1 MVSSAW
7 PGVARASAN
16 AAALTVKTARLSSIL
31 ISIPPNDFDGRLD
44 PDDSVAGS
52 LAYRPPPAASE
63 FLSRAPHALGGYR
76 IGGGTAGRGAA
87 MSVMLNASGR
97 KRKPGRG
104 INGTAQYRRR
114 HHHQHHRT
122 RRAVAEAGRYVPGL
136 RCRGRQAPPRGARQG
151 SVRSRL

>member
-76 IGGGTAGRGAA
+76 DRRW
-87 MSVMLNASGR
+87 NR
-97 KRKPGRG
+97 WP
-104 INGTAQYRRR
+104 RRR
-114 HHHQHHRT
+114 NVRYARRLRAETKT
-122 RRAVAEAGRYVPGL
+122 R
-136 RCRGRQAPPRGARQG
+136 ARDQ
-151 SVRSRL
+151 